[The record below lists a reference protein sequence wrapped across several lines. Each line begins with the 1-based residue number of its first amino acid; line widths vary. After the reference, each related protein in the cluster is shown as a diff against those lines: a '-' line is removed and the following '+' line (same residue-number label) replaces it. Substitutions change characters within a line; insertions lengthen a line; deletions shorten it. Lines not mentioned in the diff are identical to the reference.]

1 MFMNNLPFL
10 YLWHQIKFLYT
21 ILHSSCKKLESA
33 FLFAVLDLSLGG
45 NDGGQALA

>member
-1 MFMNNLPFL
+1 MLASNKISLH
-10 YLWHQIKFLYT
+10 Y

>member
-1 MFMNNLPFL
+1 MLALNQISL
-10 YLWHQIKFLYT
+10 YY

-33 FLFAVLDLSLGG
+33 SLFAVLDLPLGG